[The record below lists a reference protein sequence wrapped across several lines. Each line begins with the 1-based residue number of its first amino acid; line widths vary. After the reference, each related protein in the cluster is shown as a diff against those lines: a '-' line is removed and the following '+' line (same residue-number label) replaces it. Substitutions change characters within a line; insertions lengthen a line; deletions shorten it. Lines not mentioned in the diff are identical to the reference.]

1 MEILL
6 ENYSTTISIE
16 AATALDM
23 FHKDI
28 LPAVAAYSEDL
39 TKAVLDKKAAGISA
53 GFEAEL
59 AEKLS
64 KLSAEM
70 YAASLKLDADLKAAA
85 EIECSKKQATFYHDA
100 VLADMEALRA
110 AVDAAEA
117 LTGGNY
123 LPYPTYGEL
132 LFGVNE

>member
-1 MEILL
+1 
-6 ENYSTTISIE
+6 
-16 AATALDM
+16 M

-28 LPAVAAYSEDL
+28 LPAVAAYTEDL

-59 AEKLS
+59 ANKLS
-64 KLSAEM
+64 ALSAEM
-70 YAASLKLDADLKAAA
+70 YAASLKLDADLKEAAG
-85 EIECSKKQATFYHDA
+85 IECSKKQATFYHDA
-100 VLADMEALRA
+100 VVADMEALRA

-117 LTGGNY
+117 LTGGKY

>member
-1 MEILL
+1 MKQRPAKQAAWENSVKALFFLCGVITVGFVLCISVYLL
-6 ENYSTTISIE
+6 VSG
-16 AATALDM
+16 
-23 FHKDI
+23 
-28 LPAVAAYSEDL
+28 LP
-39 TKAVLDKKAAGISA
+39 
-53 GFEAEL
+53 
-59 AEKLS
+59 
-64 KLSAEM
+64 
-70 YAASLKLDADLKAAA
+70 AA

-117 LTGGNY
+117 LTGGKY